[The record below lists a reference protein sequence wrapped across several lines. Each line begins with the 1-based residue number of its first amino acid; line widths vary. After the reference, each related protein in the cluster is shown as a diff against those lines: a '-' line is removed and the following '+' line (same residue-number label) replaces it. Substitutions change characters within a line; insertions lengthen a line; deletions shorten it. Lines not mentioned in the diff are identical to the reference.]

1 MSSDLGA
8 PDMPELL
15 VSDQLRAFELSVV
28 RRDELRK
35 MLVKQGW
42 GLWKPEGVDAHVAEK
57 K

>member
-1 MSSDLGA
+1 
-8 PDMPELL
+8 MPELL
-15 VSDQLRAFELSVV
+15 VSDQLKAFELSVI

-42 GLWKPEGVDAHVAEK
+42 ELWEPEEVGAHAVEK